1 VGITLRHFDPNV
13 GPMVW
18 EEDGGGGVGEAVVL
32 DGGA

>member
-18 EEDGGGGVGEAVVL
+18 EEDGGGVGEAVVL
-32 DGGA
+32 EGGGA